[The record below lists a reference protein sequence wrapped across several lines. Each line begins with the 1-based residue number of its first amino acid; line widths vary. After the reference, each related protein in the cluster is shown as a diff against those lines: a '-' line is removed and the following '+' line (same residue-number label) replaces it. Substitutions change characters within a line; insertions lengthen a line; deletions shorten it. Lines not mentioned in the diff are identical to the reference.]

1 MYTSENRYQVIITFK
16 VKTDE
21 DSSTSNSISK
31 AIILNLTKIVI
42 FTCSFLPLLLEME
55 NRKQTT
61 TLASCPLAG
70 VVGGKSSA

>member
-16 VKTDE
+16 MKTDE

-42 FTCSFLPLLLEME
+42 FTCSEF
-55 NRKQTT
+55 
-61 TLASCPLAG
+61 SYHYC
-70 VVGGKSSA
+70 